1 MGVKKKPTGAAP
13 VEETAAA
20 PAAVPAG
27 KGKEG
32 FEVGDLLPDFVFE
45 TEESESGSACT
56 LSLKEAYMQNGIVI
70 FFYPKANTPGCTKQ
84 ACGFSLNYE
93 KLLSAGYTVLGMS
106 ADRPKSQSTWKK
118 KFELKFHLLSDPDM
132 KFMKDLG
139 VAKAGKILRSHVI
152 VKKGGEIAVKEIKI
166 SPGDSFAQA
175 VEYCCGGAVVEE
187 PVVAEEPAEE
197 SKPVEA
203 ASPKKNGA
211 KGKAGAKA
219 EAGKPKAAAAK
230 RKADDDEEA
239 EEEAD
244 PEPAAPKSPGK
255 KAKVSGKA
263 AAAPKSP
270 AKPAPKSPAEP
281 APKSPAKPVAKQPA
295 KGKKNTK
302 VEEPAEEEEP
312 EAEPKPKAAKTSGK
326 AAAGKGK
333 KPTKEEPAEEQG
345 ETEDEPAPKAAKTSG
360 KGRASA
366 KGKK

>member
-13 VEETAAA
+13 VQETAAA

-32 FEVGDLLPDFVFE
+32 FEVGDLLPDFLFE

-132 KFMKDLG
+132 KFMKGLG

-211 KGKAGAKA
+211 KGKTGAKA
-219 EAGKPKAAAAK
+219 EAGKPKAAATK
-230 RKADDDEEA
+230 RKAEDDEEA

-244 PEPAAPKSPGK
+244 PEPAKSPGK

-333 KPTKEEPAEEQG
+333 KPTKEELAEEQG